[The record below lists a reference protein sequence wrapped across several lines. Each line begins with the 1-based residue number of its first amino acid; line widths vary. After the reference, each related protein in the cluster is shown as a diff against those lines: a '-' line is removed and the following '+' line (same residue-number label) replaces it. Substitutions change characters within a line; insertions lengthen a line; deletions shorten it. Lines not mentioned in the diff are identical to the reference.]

1 MACEIFA
8 RPPVGFIHLRARF
21 KRVHSAGLE
30 MILAASD
37 KGEALFRKNTIVAVA
52 VCIFGKGTVR
62 FENSARGKMFSFLQI
77 IIFN

>member
-21 KRVHSAGLE
+21 KRAHGAGLE
-30 MILAASD
+30 MILEASD
-37 KGEALFRKNTIVAVA
+37 KGEALFRKNIIVAVA
-52 VCIFGKGTVR
+52 GCKFEKGTVR
-62 FENSARGKMFSFLQI
+62 FENSAREKMFSYLQI